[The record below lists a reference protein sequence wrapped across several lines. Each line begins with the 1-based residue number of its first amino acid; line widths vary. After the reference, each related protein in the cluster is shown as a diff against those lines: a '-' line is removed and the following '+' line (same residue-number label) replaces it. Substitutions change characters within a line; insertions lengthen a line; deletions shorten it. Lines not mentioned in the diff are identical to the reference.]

1 MRIIFTVS
9 FCSLLLIGGWQEL
22 RGGDTKSAV
31 VGEWRYENGTPLQL
45 STDGSFKKDAIK
57 GNYYF
62 VSDSLVRFE
71 YMEKTSEKESGTKTF
86 VYRIR
91 ELTDKA
97 MVVEQILDDKSA
109 PKETLRFRRP
119 TREDEN
125 RSSVIA
131 DLRTLGAKSQ
141 QFFSFPSSLD
151 GGGES
156 FVELTA
162 DSAGLAILA
171 STQFT
176 NNLNGTYTIK
186 TAGTANEVVIRG
198 VGKVKLEDGTFP
210 IFDAIVKA
218 KSISVTKV
226 N

>member
-9 FCSLLLIGGWQEL
+9 FFSLLLIGGWQEL
-22 RGGDTKSAV
+22 RGGDIKSAI
-31 VGEWRYENGTPLQL
+31 VGEWRYENGTPLRL
-45 STDGSFKKDAIK
+45 STDGSFKKDEIK
-57 GNYYF
+57 GKYSF
-62 VSDSLVRFE
+62 ISDSLVRFE
-71 YMEKTSEKESGTKTF
+71 YIEKTSEKETGTKAF

-109 PKETLRFRRP
+109 PKETFRFRRP
-119 TREDEN
+119 TPEETN
-125 RSSVIA
+125 RSTVIA
-131 DLRTLGAKSQ
+131 DLQTLGAKSQ
-141 QFFSFPSSLD
+141 QFFAFPSSRG

-171 STQFT
+171 STAFT
-176 NNLNGTYTIK
+176 NNVNGTYTIK
-186 TAGTANEVVIRG
+186 TAGRADEVVLRG
-198 VGKVKLEDGTFP
+198 VGKVKLEDGSFP
-210 IFDAIVKA
+210 IYDVKVKA
-218 KSISVTKV
+218 SSMSVTKV